1 LEAPYGSPL
10 WTDAI
15 QDLLGSL
22 PLDSYM
28 HYLSE
33 LRRVKSSVFTKRL
46 NLAEKIMFDNTILK
60 EKVLKK
66 IPSRLLEAVSYLSTW
81 DELWILF
88 QSPFISAQTRLEV
101 KIEKILAERDS
112 DSLPLPFGGISL
124 SKKYWEGLT
133 LVPDSLEDLE
143 ELVLLSKGALALF
156 LRSRFELSKKNN
168 TTLLQSTRLSG
179 AKIKLL

>member
-1 LEAPYGSPL
+1 
-10 WTDAI
+10 
-15 QDLLGSL
+15 
-22 PLDSYM
+22 
-28 HYLSE
+28 
-33 LRRVKSSVFTKRL
+33 
-46 NLAEKIMFDNTILK
+46 
-60 EKVLKK
+60 
-66 IPSRLLEAVSYLSTW
+66 
-81 DELWILF
+81 
-88 QSPFISAQTRLEV
+88 V
-101 KIEKILAERDS
+101 KIEKILADRDS